1 MHTNFLNIQSPKE
14 KMHKCMVEKTASN
27 TETTIG
33 LHQQVQL
40 LVMNYSTGQTW
51 QSQTHIYS
59 NRSEWCR
66 GLGTA

>member
-14 KMHKCMVEKTASN
+14 KMQMYGGKKTVSN

-40 LVMNYSTGQTW
+40 LVIKLLYWAKLAVINP
-51 QSQTHIYS
+51 H
-59 NRSEWCR
+59 
-66 GLGTA
+66 LL